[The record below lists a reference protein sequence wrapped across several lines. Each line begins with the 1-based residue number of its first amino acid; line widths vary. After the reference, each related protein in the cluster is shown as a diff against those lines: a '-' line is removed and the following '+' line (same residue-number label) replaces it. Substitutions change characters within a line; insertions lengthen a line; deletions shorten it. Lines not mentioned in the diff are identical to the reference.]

1 MATINEKMTA
11 IADAIRAK
19 TGGTEL
25 LGLDAMAAAIAGI
38 KGGGVGEL
46 EHEVIS
52 GSFTPASDIT
62 SGTYY
67 VDTGIPGGSFGEEG
81 YNIMYDSHYFMFL
94 DLPEQK
100 TSPSSGFYS
109 YEFLFGAK
117 FGNLTNYTYPN
128 GSEATNYTMYA
139 WRNSSATNFLNA
151 STAENNF
158 YIMQHPET
166 GNIAI
171 RILPNSGQNQLR
183 AGKNYTWM
191 MVKRDFR

>member
-19 TGGTEL
+19 TGGTEP
-25 LGLDAMAAAIAGI
+25 LGLDAMAQAIAAI
-38 KGGGVGEL
+38 KGGGIGDL

-52 GSFTPASDIT
+52 GSFTPASTIT

-67 VDTGIPGGSFGEEG
+67 VDTGIPGGSYGEEG
-81 YNIMYDSHYFMFL
+81 YNIMYDSHYIMFL
-94 DLPEQK
+94 DLPEEK
-100 TSPSSGFYS
+100 TSTSSGLYN

-128 GSEATNYTMYA
+128 GEDATKYTVYA
-139 WRNSSATNFLNA
+139 WRNSSATNHLNS
-151 STAENNF
+151 STAETNF
-158 YIMQHPET
+158 YVMKHPET

-171 RILPNSGQNQLR
+171 RIAPNSGQSQLR
-183 AGKNYTWM
+183 AGKNYTWLM
-191 MVKRDFR
+191 IKRDFR